1 VEAPPVPAPSE
12 VPNHEE
18 AADLGSALAGPTA
31 PKGTPKTVRRRF
43 PVRAIV
49 KAPEP
54 APAPAAVPV
63 AAPPPAAEPPKDD
76 CNPPYYYE
84 GDKKIF
90 KPSCI

>member
-1 VEAPPVPAPSE
+1 QD
-12 VPNHEE
+12 E
-18 AADLGSALAGPTA
+18 AADLGSALAGKPVQ
-31 PKGTPKTVRRRF
+31 KTVRRKP
-43 PVRAIV
+43 PVHAAI

-54 APAPAAVPV
+54 APAPAPV
-63 AAPPPAAEPPKDD
+63 AAPAPAAEPAKDD